1 MKRFFLFFA
10 FSAFALFATAQA
22 PKTPTPSPLSTLN
35 QGFSL
40 SSIEVAYSRPSAK
53 GRQIFGS
60 LVPYNAAWRT
70 GANAP
75 TKVTFGEEV
84 QIGKTAVGA
93 GTYVLYTIPGEKEW
107 KVIFNKGTSKWTAN
121 GFDSKDDVASITVP
135 VTKLS
140 KAVETFGITIENITN
155 TNCDI
160 VLSWERTQIS
170 IPVFADNDKRITE
183 SLEAAIN
190 RPQLPYYQTAQYY
203 LENNKELDKAIVY
216 VNKALEENPNA
227 FWIYWLKARIYQKM
241 GNKKEAIAAAQK
253 SAELAAPTA
262 YADEY
267 KRYAESIKTEMK

>member
-1 MKRFFLFFA
+1 MKRFFLLFA
-10 FSAFALFATAQA
+10 FSAFTFLAFAQA

-35 QGFSL
+35 QEFSL
-40 SSIEVAYSRPSAK
+40 SSIEVTYSRPSAK
-53 GRQIFGS
+53 GRQVFGS
-60 LVPYNAAWRT
+60 LVPYNTAWRT

-84 QIGKTAVGA
+84 QIGKSTVGA

-107 KVIFNKGTSKWTAN
+107 KIIFNKGTSTWTAN
-121 GFDSKDDVASITVP
+121 GYDSKDDVASLTVP
-135 VTKLS
+135 VTKLN
-140 KAVETFGITIENITN
+140 KTVETFGITIENITN

-160 VLSWERTQIS
+160 VLSWERTQVA

-183 SLEAAIN
+183 SLEAAIHQ
-190 RPQLPYYQTAQYY
+190 PKLPYYQAARYY
-203 LENNKELDKAIVY
+203 LENNKELNKAISY
-216 VNKALEENPNA
+216 VDKALEENPNA

-267 KRYAESIKTEMK
+267 KRYAENIKKEMK

>member
-1 MKRFFLFFA
+1 MKRFFLLFA
-10 FSAFALFATAQA
+10 FSAFTLFAHAQA

-35 QGFSL
+35 QEFSL
-40 SSIEVAYSRPSAK
+40 SNIEITYSRPSAK
-53 GRQIFGS
+53 GRQVFGS
-60 LVPYNAAWRT
+60 LVPYNTAWRT

-84 QIGKTAVGA
+84 QIGKSTVGA

-107 KVIFNKGTSKWTAN
+107 KIIFNKGTSAWTASGYDN
-121 GFDSKDDVASITVP
+121 KDDVATLTVP

-140 KAVETFGITIENITN
+140 NAVETFGISIENITN

-160 VLSWERTQIS
+160 VLSWQRTQVS

-190 RPQLPYYQTAQYY
+190 QPKLPYYQAARYY
-203 LENNKELDKAIVY
+203 LENNKELNKAIAY
-216 VNKALEENPNA
+216 ADKALEENPNA

-253 SAELAAPTA
+253 SADMAAPTA

-267 KRYAESIKTEMK
+267 KRYAENIKKEMK